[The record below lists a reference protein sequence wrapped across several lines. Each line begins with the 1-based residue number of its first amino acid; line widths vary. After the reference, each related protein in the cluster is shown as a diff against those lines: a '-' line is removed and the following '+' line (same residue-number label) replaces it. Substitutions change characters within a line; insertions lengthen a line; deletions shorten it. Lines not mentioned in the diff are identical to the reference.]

1 MVGALLAAVLSSVA
15 IGVVTHIWDQPL
27 HVPFQYAHAPGDDEE
42 DATLDLMLIKNVH
55 ETGWFNHNPKL
66 NAPFEQQ
73 WAEWP
78 MGGDLLAYT
87 IKKGIVEVTNDVPLT
102 FNLFWLLTFPMTA
115 FVAFPAL
122 RSLRTSWSAALV
134 GAVLF
139 SLAPYHFRN
148 GAGHENL
155 AFYVGVPTIV
165 LLCMKV
171 LGPDSAL
178 PGLAD
183 LRHRHG
189 WWRIRGL
196 LAGVVLIGVTGIYYL
211 AFLLCLVGMC
221 AVIGT
226 IARRRPGRLLLALG
240 VGVIGLATS
249 FLANLPTLLF
259 RWSHATNL
267 LGVPDRR
274 PGISEA
280 YPLRIVE
287 LLSPVTQ
294 HRFGPFAWLADQLYA
309 PKQRGFG
316 TAMLGLAGSIGL
328 VVAIAAVVMCAARRS
343 RTRGWVFEAR
353 VGIVIVVALVI
364 GTGGGFSRAF
374 ELTGLSGVRAWSR
387 IAIVIAFA
395 SIVVFARL
403 LDRVRVALTRT
414 RSRPLPR
421 LAVPVALGLVVMFG
435 VIDQAS
441 PALIPKPREAAWRAD
456 GRFVADLEHR
466 LPHNAMVFQLPVVDF
481 PEHGGVADMS
491 AHDLIKQGYLHSTSL
506 RWSAGGI
513 RGRSGEWQWPAAKL
527 RTSTLVRG
535 LSALGFAAVMVDRQ
549 GFADDGAH
557 RVAAMNHLLGPPIVR
572 GGDRLVAWS
581 LRGARRALQARSSV
595 SDLRGIAR
603 RLLHAPRLYLS
614 TDVDP
619 IRNRGATQSVCRSA
633 DLVFVNPSRHSRP
646 ATLRL
651 DLTPSGAIESHGR
664 LRFHGRSIPI
674 VVGGRVAAVTR
685 RPSKQSVRLVLPPG
699 ETHAELQLK
708 PHGVRCASVQFDQL
722 TTVSVSL
729 IPSDRS

>member
-15 IGVVTHIWDQPL
+15 IGVLSHIWDQPL
-27 HVPFQYAHAPGDDEE
+27 HVPFQYTHAPGDDEA

-115 FVAFPAL
+115 FAAFPAL
-122 RSLRTSWSAALV
+122 RSLRVSWSAALA
-134 GAVLF
+134 GAILF

-165 LLCMKV
+165 LLCMKI
-171 LGPDSAL
+171 LGPDAAMA
-178 PGLAD
+178 GWRD
-183 LRHRHG
+183 LRHRAG
-189 WWRIRGL
+189 WWRIRWL
-196 LAGVVLIGVTGIYYL
+196 LAGVVLIGITGIYYL
-211 AFLLCLVGMC
+211 AFLLCLLGIC
-221 AVIGT
+221 AVIGA
-226 IARRRPGRLLLALG
+226 IARRRPGRLLLAFG

-249 FLANLPTLLF
+249 ALANLPTLLF

-274 PGISEA
+274 PGVSEA

-328 VVAIAAVVMCAARRS
+328 IVAIAAVAIRAARRS
-343 RTRGWVFEAR
+343 RVRGWSFEAR
-353 VGIVIVVALVI
+353 LGIVIVVALAI
-364 GTGGGFSRAF
+364 GTGGGFSRSF
-374 ELTGLSGVRAWSR
+374 ELTGLSGVRAWTR

-403 LDRVRVALTRT
+403 LDRARVAFTRI

-421 LAVPVALGLVVMFG
+421 LAVPVALGLVVVLG
-435 VIDQAS
+435 VFDQAS

-456 GRFVADLEHR
+456 GRFVATLEHR
-466 LPHNAMVFQLPVVDF
+466 LPRNAMVFQLPVVDF
-481 PEHGGVADMS
+481 PEHGAVAAMS
-491 AHDLIKQGYLHSTSL
+491 AHDLIKQGYLHSKTL
-506 RWSAGGI
+506 RWSTGGI
-513 RGRSGEWQWPAAKL
+513 RGRSGEWQWPAAQL
-527 RTSTLVRG
+527 RASTLVRG
-535 LSALGFAAVMVDRQ
+535 LSALGFGAIMVDRR
-549 GFADDGAH
+549 GYPDFGAH
-557 RVAAMNHLLGPPIVR
+557 RIAALNHLLGPPMVR

-595 SDLRGIAR
+595 GDLRDIAR
-603 RLLHAPRLYLS
+603 RLLHAPRIYLS

-619 IRNRGATQSVCRSA
+619 IRNRGATQPVCRSA
-633 DLVFVNPSRHSRP
+633 DVVFVNPSRHPRS
-646 ATLRL
+646 ATLHL
-651 DLTPSGAIESHGR
+651 DLSPLGAIDSHGR

-674 VVGGRVAAVTR
+674 VVGRRVVAGPR

-699 ETHAELQLK
+699 ETHADLQLT

-729 IPSDRS
+729 VPSDRS